1 MQNREAL
8 KFLRLSDGIR
18 LKSIKLTLKVQIMQ
32 NSRAQSCAGQ
42 NWTVKNMSTTLILGL
57 SRNGKKD
64 MVSINT
70 L

>member
-1 MQNREAL
+1 M
-8 KFLRLSDGIR
+8 
-18 LKSIKLTLKVQIMQ
+18 QIMQ